1 MSARAGERLIDVRDL
16 TIAFPGPRA
25 GLIGRRRSVTA
36 VDGVSFELR
45 RGEALGVVGESGA
58 GKTTLL
64 RALAGLVTPTSGSVS
79 YGDVDLTE
87 LRGGARKR
95 YLRHVHVVFQNPYT
109 AFHPRMTIAQA
120 LAEPLAIHGIGDAA
134 SRRERIAESL
144 HQVGLDPAFVSRYP
158 HQFSGGQ
165 RQRLAVARALVL
177 GADVLLADEPVSAL
191 DVSIQAQVLNLLQ
204 DLKERL
210 GLTYVVVAHDLAV
223 VRYLCDR
230 VAVLVRGRFVEVAGN
245 ASLYARPRH
254 PYTRALLEAVPSIRR
269 GLLGEQLATDPSV
282 YEGLGGALREVEPGH
297 LVAL

>member
-1 MSARAGERLIDVRDL
+1 VSDRVIDVRDL
-16 TIAFPGPRA
+16 TITFPGPRT
-25 GLIGRRRSVTA
+25 GLIGRRRPVTA
-36 VDGVSFELR
+36 VDRVSFQLR

-58 GKTTLL
+58 GKTTML
-64 RALAGLVTPTSGSVS
+64 RALAGLVTPSSGSVS
-79 YGDVDLTE
+79 YQDVDLTE
-87 LRGGARKR
+87 LRGAERKR

-109 AFHPRMTIAQA
+109 AFHPRMTIGEA
-120 LAEPLAIHGIGDAA
+120 LAEPLAIHGIGEAR
-134 SRRERIAESL
+134 SRRERIADAL
-144 HQVGLDPAFVSRYP
+144 RQVGLDPAFVSRYP

-165 RQRLAVARALVL
+165 RQRLAIARALVL

-230 VAVLVRGRFVEVAGN
+230 VAVMVRGRFVEVAGN
-245 ASLYARPRH
+245 DSLYARPRH

-269 GLLGEQLATDPSV
+269 GLLGEELATDPAA
-282 YEGLGGALREVEPGH
+282 YEGLAGALHEVEPGH